1 VSRALEMLAASKEGV
16 RLDPEPIARCID
28 ACLSCGQACTACADA
43 CLAEDD
49 VAELRTCIR
58 LDWVC
63 AGACEA
69 LVRALSVRA
78 GHTETLDALLRAC
91 RTACA
96 ACAEECERHAAHH
109 RHCAICAEEC
119 RACERACD
127 ELLDALAAR

>member
-1 VSRALEMLAASKEGV
+1 MLAASKEGV
-16 RLDPEPIARCID
+16 RLDPDAISACID

-49 VAELRTCIR
+49 VAELRACIR

-63 AGACEA
+63 AGACSA

-78 GHTETLDALLRAC
+78 GHTETLVALLRAC

-96 ACAEECERHAAHH
+96 ACAEECERHAGHH

-127 ELLDALAAR
+127 ALLGALESR

>member
-1 VSRALEMLAASKEGV
+1 VSRASELLASSKQGV
-16 RLDPEPIARCID
+16 RLEPEAIATCID
-28 ACLSCGQACTACADA
+28 ACLSCAQACTACADA

-49 VAELRTCIR
+49 VAELRACIR

-78 GHTETLDALLRAC
+78 GHSETLASLLRAC
-91 RTACA
+91 LTAGA
-96 ACAEECERHAAHH
+96 ACAEECELHAAHH

-127 ELLDALAAR
+127 ALLGALEAR

>member
-1 VSRALEMLAASKEGV
+1 MLAASKEGV
-16 RLDPEPIARCID
+16 RLDPEAIATCID

-49 VAELRTCIR
+49 VAELTTCIR

-63 AGACEA
+63 AGVCSA

-78 GHTETLDALLRAC
+78 GHTETLVALLRAC
-91 RTACA
+91 RTACS
-96 ACAEECERHAAHH
+96 ACAEECERHAGHH

-127 ELLDALAAR
+127 SLLGALESR